1 MLKKFYQITIFPYT
15 LFLLYLMF
23 FGMGR
28 FQFDENVIRIEP
40 VYSTLSFI
48 ENTIRWWDIVR
59 IVLGNVLMFIPFG
72 FLGWVFPKLKNLKS
86 LMYAFISA
94 IFIVEGMQYFTR
106 LGIFEID
113 DILLNSFGV
122 FVGFQIRRFMEKKF
136 NRLVL

>member
-23 FGMGR
+23 LGMGR
-28 FQFDENVIRIEP
+28 FQFEVNVIRIEP
-40 VYSTLSFI
+40 VFSTVKFI

-72 FLGWVFPKLKNLKS
+72 FLGWVFPKLQDLKC
-86 LMYAFISA
+86 LMYTFISS
-94 IFIVEGMQYFTR
+94 IVIIEGMQYFTR

-122 FVGFQIRRFMEKKF
+122 FIGYQIHKVIENK
-136 NRLVL
+136 LSV

>member
-23 FGMGR
+23 LGMGR

-40 VYSTLSFI
+40 VFSTVKFI

-72 FLGWVFPKLKNLKS
+72 FLGWVFPKLNDLKS
-86 LMYAFISA
+86 LMYTFISS
-94 IFIVEGMQYFTR
+94 IVIVEGMQYFTR

-122 FVGFQIRRFMEKKF
+122 FIGYQIRRLIEKKF
-136 NRLVL
+136 TRLVL

>member
-15 LFLLYLMF
+15 LFMLYLMF
-23 FGMGR
+23 LGMGR

-40 VYSTLSFI
+40 VFSTLSFI

-72 FLGWVFPKLKNLKS
+72 FLGWIFPKLMGLKS
-86 LMYAFISA
+86 LMYAFISS

-122 FVGFQIRRFMEKKF
+122 FVGFQICRFMEKKF
-136 NRLVL
+136 SRLVL

>member
-23 FGMGR
+23 LGMGR

-40 VYSTLSFI
+40 VFSTVKFI

-72 FLGWVFPKLKNLKS
+72 FLGWVFPKLNDLKS
-86 LMYAFISA
+86 LMYTFISS
-94 IFIVEGMQYFTR
+94 IVIVEGMQYFTR

-122 FVGFQIRRFMEKKF
+122 FIGYQIRRLIEKKF
-136 NRLVL
+136 SRSVL

>member
-23 FGMGR
+23 LGMGR
-28 FQFDENVIRIEP
+28 FQFDVNVIRIEP
-40 VYSTLSFI
+40 IFSTLKFI

-72 FLGWVFPKLKNLKS
+72 FLGWVFPNLRELKR
-86 LMYAFISA
+86 LMYTFVSSIV
-94 IFIVEGMQYFTR
+94 IVEGMQYFTR

-122 FVGFQIRRFMEKKF
+122 FVGFQICNFIENKF